1 MKQKQKQTQSVKVIV
16 NLAERRKR
24 RRKTRRISKVGAPV
38 KRPIQS
44 TPNINISSS
53 YQQAPIIPNY
63 PRYINAPTPAQQP
76 YSIQELRKAF
86 LENMGQQT
94 PSAEPTPPTPTPI
107 ETPAVKPVS
116 VKEDPIE
123 APSTVKEEPRDNAPA
138 PTPRDPPPSVSKP
151 KRRMGEVEEAFS
163 MGAEDPNPLH
173 RNKSDL
179 LEEARSR
186 RRARTTERALL
197 SPLTNR
203 SKDNY
208 SDFGKSL

>member
-123 APSTVKEEPRDNAPA
+123 TPETVKEEPRD
-138 PTPRDPPPSVSKP
+138 DPPSVSKP
-151 KRRMGEVEEAFS
+151 KRRMGEVEESFG

-179 LEEARSR
+179 LKEARGR
-186 RRARTTERALL
+186 RRAKTTERALL